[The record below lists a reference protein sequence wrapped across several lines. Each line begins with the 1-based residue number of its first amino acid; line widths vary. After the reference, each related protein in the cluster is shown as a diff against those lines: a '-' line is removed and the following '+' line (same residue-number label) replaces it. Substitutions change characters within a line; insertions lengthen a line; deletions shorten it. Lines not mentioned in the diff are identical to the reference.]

1 MNNTTRVLIA
11 FEADAVIGCVTG
23 ILTAPASGY
32 KTRKKIKRQG
42 QRIVSDVEDI
52 VSDLQEKISESKDKL
67 LDLKVDLVK
76 AVKEKV
82 EQFN

>member
-11 FEADAVIGCVTG
+11 FGTGLAIGCATG
-23 ILTAPASGY
+23 ILIAPDKGY
-32 KTRKKIKRQG
+32 KTRKKIKSQG
-42 QRIVSDVEDI
+42 QRIVSDVQDI
-52 VSDLQEKISESKDKL
+52 VSDLQDKINESKDKIV
-67 LDLKVDLVK
+67 DLKVDLVT

>member
-11 FEADAVIGCVTG
+11 FATGVGVGCACG
-23 ILTAPASGY
+23 ILTAPNSGY
-32 KTRKKIKRQG
+32 RTRRKMRRKG
-42 QRIVSDVEDI
+42 ERIVQDVQEI
-52 VSDLQEKISESKDKL
+52 VSDLQDKISESKDKL
-67 LDLKVDLVK
+67 VDLKVDLVK